1 MNAST
6 ILVAIRVLLG
16 AMLLSLGCLWSL
28 SAAAQQQ
35 DDYAAMLGYLAAVGR
50 IDGQAFSGSGGAV
63 RINQAAGDL
72 NLQSNLQGMAVGQQA
87 LVQIEVWQRHAGD
100 SATAPLRAT
109 VAIADGA
116 FTDAN
121 GLYSINQVAG
131 SGNAQ
136 FNAVAAT
143 LARLGIQEAD
153 DAAMATDA
161 AMPAGGRR
169 RRWASRGHCGRR
181 KCQRPRCTGFEAC
194 CNSTR
199 SRDPEMKRGTGWK
212 SPSMAD
218 REDVP
223 SATAKTRRSR

>member
-87 LVQIEVWQRHAGD
+87 LVQIKVWQRHAGD

-161 AMPAGGRR
+161 AMPAGGAPSPLGQSGALRKAEVS
-169 RRWASRGHCGRR
+169 ASAMHGFRGVLQLNQIAGSGNE
-181 KCQRPRCTGFEAC
+181 TGNRLEI
-194 CNSTR
+194 SVHGG
-199 SRDPEMKRGTGWK
+199 P
-212 SPSMAD
+212 
-218 REDVP
+218 
-223 SATAKTRRSR
+223 

>member
-161 AMPAGGRR
+161 AMPAGGAPSPLGQSGALRKAEVS
-169 RRWASRGHCGRR
+169 ASAMHGFRGVLQLNQIAGSGNE
-181 KCQRPRCTGFEAC
+181 TGNRLEI
-194 CNSTR
+194 SVHGG
-199 SRDPEMKRGTGWK
+199 P
-212 SPSMAD
+212 
-218 REDVP
+218 
-223 SATAKTRRSR
+223 

>member
-136 FNAVAAT
+136 FNAVTAT

-161 AMPAGGRR
+161 AMPAGGAPSPLGQSGALRKAEVS
-169 RRWASRGHCGRR
+169 ASAMHGFRGVLQLNQIAGSGNE
-181 KCQRPRCTGFEAC
+181 TGNRLEI
-194 CNSTR
+194 SVHGG
-199 SRDPEMKRGTGWK
+199 P
-212 SPSMAD
+212 
-218 REDVP
+218 
-223 SATAKTRRSR
+223 

>member
-161 AMPAGGRR
+161 AMPAGGALSPLGQSGALRKAEVS
-169 RRWASRGHCGRR
+169 ASAMHGFRGVLQLNQIAGSGNE
-181 KCQRPRCTGFEAC
+181 TGNRLEI
-194 CNSTR
+194 SVHGG
-199 SRDPEMKRGTGWK
+199 P
-212 SPSMAD
+212 
-218 REDVP
+218 
-223 SATAKTRRSR
+223 

>member
-1 MNAST
+1 MNAT
-6 ILVAIRVLLG
+6 GIPVAIRVLLVVV
-16 AMLLSLGCLWSL
+16 LLPLACLWPL
-28 SAAAQQQ
+28 PATAQQQ
-35 DDYAAMLGYLAAVGR
+35 DDYASMLGYLAAVSR

-72 NLQSNLQGMAVGQQA
+72 NLQANLQGMAVGQQA
-87 LVQIEVWQRHAGD
+87 RVQLEVWQRHAGD

-116 FTDAN
+116 FTDAS

-136 FNAVAAT
+136 FNTVAAT

-161 AMPAGGRR
+161 AMPAGGAPSPLGQPGALRKAEVS
-169 RRWASRGHCGRR
+169 ASAMLGFRGVLQLNQIAGSGNE
-181 KCQRPRCTGFEAC
+181 TGNRLEI
-194 CNSTR
+194 SVHGG
-199 SRDPEMKRGTGWK
+199 P
-212 SPSMAD
+212 
-218 REDVP
+218 
-223 SATAKTRRSR
+223 